1 MLAPA
6 AGTARVSATRDELVQ
21 LYKDGQRAFAADVD
35 LILTEMKDYTA
46 SILPA
51 VGEVSHGE
59 ALEAL
64 RAVTMKAFGRA
75 LERR

>member
-1 MLAPA
+1 M
-6 AGTARVSATRDELVQ
+6 TVTRDELVQ
-21 LYKDGQRAFAADVD
+21 LYKDMQRNVAVDVD

-51 VGEVSHGE
+51 VGEISRGE

-64 RAVTMKAFGRA
+64 RAVTMKAFTRA
-75 LERR
+75 LERRS